1 MGDIIAK
8 YAPGQ
13 LAAPM
18 VPALARALG
27 IQLPTPMALNVDYT
41 TQQARVYD
49 RQRMLESR
57 MKKLLKVRA
66 YQDGLWRCATM
77 EFFSFMSV
85 QGNGLFDKHRYPAI
99 NWFHSLNINHAREA
113 PKCRLRGSSLAAL
126 TNQP

>member
-13 LAAPM
+13 LEAPM
-18 VPALARALG
+18 VPALPRDLG

-66 YQDGLWRCATM
+66 YQDGLCHCATLQ
-77 EFFSFMSV
+77 FFSFMSV
-85 QGNGLFDKHRYPAI
+85 QGNGLFHKHMYPAI
-99 NWFHSLNINHAREA
+99 NCIHSINIMICWWSRYVNHV
-113 PKCRLRGSSLAAL
+113 KGS
-126 TNQP
+126 